1 MRIGIDIDNVIAD
14 LDKTFLEEFEKEDK
28 NKRNKGIINKKA
40 KHITEGMFDW
50 SSEEIED
57 FICNNMDRM
66 AEKFDL
72 IEDAKEYINKL
83 YEESEIFLITHRSNH
98 FFKNH
103 ELVTINWLN
112 EKGIKY
118 DKLVFTKSR
127 DKSPECIEN
136 SIDIMFDDEADKCK
150 YILNAGIECFLMKTR
165 YNENYSLNIPIVN
178 GWKEIYSLICEKNKY
193 NVILDTDTYNEAD
206 DQFAL
211 SYLLKSKEIFNIDA
225 ITIAPFRHEKWQGTV
240 SDSIDASY
248 NEACKVFD
256 LLGLKDKSLIYKGS
270 RDYLKNGYNER
281 NSAVNKI
288 IEIANKNKKTYI
300 LAIGCL
306 TNIALALKSNPDII
320 DKIEIVWLGSNFLFG
335 TNKDF
340 NFDQDVEAVKVVFE
354 SKVKLTVM
362 PCSPITSNLMTS
374 IYELESELKGKNE
387 LCDYLCYRFY
397 NRAYG
402 PTKRW
407 PLWDISVIAYMINKN
422 WFNTMEVSCPLI
434 NTDNTFKLTENRH
447 SIKFV
452 NYLNA
457 NEIFKDLFSKLT
469 DNN

>member
-83 YEESEIFLITHRSNH
+83 CEENEIFLITHRSNH

-248 NEACKVFD
+248 NATCKIFD

-306 TNIALALKSNPDII
+306 TNIALALKSNPDIV

-407 PLWDISVIAYMINKN
+407 PLWDISVIAYMINKKCC
-422 WFNTMEVSCPLI
+422 TRKMLSCPNI
-434 NTDNTFKLTENRH
+434 KDDTSYEMTNDSHSVTFIKKLDRDSIYKDLFKKLTE
-447 SIKFV
+447 
-452 NYLNA
+452 
-457 NEIFKDLFSKLT
+457 
-469 DNN
+469 

>member
-1 MRIGIDIDNVIAD
+1 MN
-14 LDKTFLEEFEKEDK
+14 
-28 NKRNKGIINKKA
+28 
-40 KHITEGMFDW
+40 
-50 SSEEIED
+50 
-57 FICNNMDRM
+57 
-66 AEKFDL
+66 
-72 IEDAKEYINKL
+72 
-83 YEESEIFLITHRSNH
+83 
-98 FFKNH
+98 
-103 ELVTINWLN
+103 
-112 EKGIKY
+112 
-118 DKLVFTKSR
+118 
-127 DKSPECIEN
+127 
-136 SIDIMFDDEADKCK
+136 
-150 YILNAGIECFLMKTR
+150 
-165 YNENYSLNIPIVN
+165 
-178 GWKEIYSLICEKNKY
+178 
-193 NVILDTDTYNEAD
+193 TDTYNEAD

-211 SYLLKSKEIFNIDA
+211 SYLLKSKEILNIDA

-256 LLGLKDKSLIYKGS
+256 LLGLKDKSLIYKVS
-270 RDYLKNGYNER
+270 RDYLKNGYNEK
-281 NSAVNKI
+281 NSAINKI

-306 TNIALALKSNPDII
+306 TNIALALKSNPDIV
-320 DKIEIVWLGSNFLFG
+320 DKIEIIWLGSNFLFG
-335 TNKDF
+335 PNKDF

-422 WFNTMEVSCPLI
+422 WFNTMDVSCPLI

-447 SIKFV
+447 RIKFV

-457 NEIFKDLFSKLT
+457 NEIFKDLFNKLT